1 MLQAYISKDW
11 RVELYSKKGL
21 SMGLVNKSTK
31 KTPFVFGA
39 GSGLEPKALRKV
51 ADALMKA
58 MDDGALS
65 EAKGKELAA
74 DLVQKA
80 VDERAD

>member
-11 RVELYSKKGL
+11 RVELYSKKAL
-21 SMGLVNKSTK
+21 YMGLINKSTK

>member
-1 MLQAYISKDW
+1 
-11 RVELYSKKGL
+11 
-21 SMGLVNKSTK
+21 MGLVNKSTK
-31 KTPFVFGA
+31 KTAFIFGA
-39 GSGLEPKALRKV
+39 GSHIGEKAIRKV